1 MVDDRGL
8 IFLHLPKT
16 AGSTLR
22 PIIDRH
28 YAAEVICKLDV
39 LPRDLEMFL
48 GLPEQTRSK
57 IRVLEGHLQFGLHE
71 HLSVPVDY
79 VTMLRDPVDRMI
91 SMYYWILGNQKHI
104 LNSVVKSMSLA
115 DFAGSGF
122 EITANHQTRLISG
135 LMQNF
140 SADALSVAKNNL
152 TSHITAFGLNEK
164 FDESLILFKSLLGWK
179 RVFYVRR
186 NVTKNRPRRDE
197 PPDSTIQV
205 IKNHNALDIELYEF
219 ARNRFDEM
227 ISKRGQSFQD
237 EVAGFRRLNKIYGK
251 FTMGKN
257 IVRRALPPPA
267 RAAIKKGL
275 RAFRSS

>member
-1 MVDDRGL
+1 MVNDRGL
-8 IFLHLPKT
+8 IFLHVPKT

-28 YAAEVICKLDV
+28 YAAGVICKLDV
-39 LPRDLEMFL
+39 LPRDLEIFL
-48 GLPEQTRSK
+48 NLPEQAKSK

-79 VTMLRDPVDRMI
+79 VTMLRDPVDRII
-91 SMYYWILGNQKHI
+91 SMYYWILGNQTHV
-104 LNSVVKSMSLA
+104 LNKLVKSMSLA
-115 DFAGSGF
+115 DFARSEF
-122 EITANHQTRLISG
+122 EITTNHQTKLISG
-135 LMQNF
+135 LTENF

-186 NVTKNRPRRDE
+186 NVTKNRPHRGE

-205 IKNHNALDIELYEF
+205 IKKHNALDMELYEF
-219 ARNRFDEM
+219 ARNRFDE
-227 ISKRGQSFQD
+227 IIGKRGPSFHD
-237 EVAGFRRLNKIYGK
+237 EVASFQRLNKIYSK
-251 FTMGKN
+251 FAKGSNM
-257 IVRRALPPPA
+257 VRRALPKPA
-267 RAAIKKGL
+267 KAAIKKGL
-275 RAFRSS
+275 RAFRW